1 MTDAPPAFAR
11 AVRDPG
17 SFRDPSG
24 FVYRRDGV
32 LYRQVNQSFADRW
45 DDLVASGLLDRAPV
59 AGSAHPARDGAHRG
73 RRRPRPRPRGHP
85 TGADPDDLLPVRVVV
100 RDAQGRGAG
109 DARRAGRGRGARLRP
124 PRRDRLQRP
133 VPPRPADPH
142 RHALVRATASRATPW
157 IAYRQFCEH
166 FLAPLALMARRDVRL
181 GLLLRDHIDGI
192 PLDLAARL
200 LPGRSRWNLGLGAHI
215 HAHAR
220 AQGRY
225 ADAGTDAAA
234 ATKKATVS
242 EFKQQALIDSLRR
255 TIAKLDWTPE
265 GTEWADYADNTS
277 YGDAGTAAKE
287 ELVGRF
293 LADAGGAVV
302 WDLGANTGRYS
313 RIAAGLG
320 RDVVVLGHRP
330 GRGRAELPP
339 GPARRRR
346 ARPAARARPRQP
358 QPGPRL
364 GERGAALRAR
374 AGERRRRPRARPRPP
389 PRDRPQRAAR
399 PDRVLLRRRSPR
411 SSSSSSCRRTTRWS
425 GRSSRRART
434 SSTTTR
440 STASGRRST
449 GAWEVVDEAPVVR
462 HAAHAVQDGQAVMT
476 EAAPRD

>member
-32 LYRQVNQSFADRW
+32 LYRQVNHSFADRW
-45 DDLVASGLLDRAPV
+45 DDLVASGLLAELQSRGLLVPHETAPIE
-59 AGSAHPARDGAHRG
+59 AAADPD
-73 RRRPRPRPRGHP
+73 RRPRRHP
-85 TGADPDDLLPVRVVV
+85 TGADPDDLLPIRVVV

-109 DARRAGRGRGARLRP
+109 DARRAGRGRGARLHP
-124 PRRDRLQRP
+124 ARRDRLQRP

-142 RHALVRATASRATPW
+142 RHAVVRATPSP
-157 IAYRQFCEH
+157 
-166 FLAPLALMARRDVRL
+166 ARR
-181 GLLLRDHIDGI
+181 GS
-192 PLDLAARL
+192 PTASSASTSS
-200 LPGRSRWNLGLGAHI
+200 PRSRSWPGATSDSGCCC
-215 HAHAR
+215 ATTSTGSRSTSPPGSCPVAR
-220 AQGRY
+220 A
-225 ADAGTDAAA
+225 GTWGWARTSTLTPARRAATRTPAPTPPA

-320 RDVVVLGHRP
+320 RDVVSWDID
-330 GRGRAELPP
+330 
-339 GPARRRR
+339 
-346 ARPAARARPRQP
+346 PAAVERNYRQVRRDGDERVLP
-358 QPGPRL
+358 LVLDLANPSPGL
-364 GERGAALRAR
+364 GWANE
-374 AGERRRRPRARPRPP
+374 ERRSVPERANADVVLALALVHHLAIGRNVPL
-389 PRDRPQRAAR
+389 DRIASFFAGLAPQLVIEFVPKDDPMVRTLLATREDVFDDYTIDGFRAAF
-399 PDRVLLRRRSPR
+399 
-411 SSSSSSCRRTTRWS
+411 
-425 GRSSRRART
+425 
-434 SSTTTR
+434 
-440 STASGRRST
+440 
-449 GAWEVVDEAPVVR
+449 GATWAIVDEASVV
-462 HAAHAVQDGQAVMT
+462 HDAACS
-476 EAAPRD
+476 

>member
-32 LYRQVNQSFADRW
+32 LYRQVNQSFATAGTTSSHPACSPSLQSR
-45 DDLVASGLLDRAPV
+45 GLLVPHETAPIE
-59 AGSAHPARDGAHRG
+59 AAADPGD
-73 RRRPRPRPRGHP
+73 RPRGHP
-85 TGADPDDLLPVRVVV
+85 TGADHVRSPTPTSG
-100 RDAQGRGAG
+100 RSDAQGRGAG

-142 RHALVRATASRATPW
+142 RHALVRAAGAGDAVDRLPPVLRALPRP
-157 IAYRQFCEH
+157 AR
-166 FLAPLALMARRDVRL
+166 ADGPARRPTR
-181 GLLLRDHIDGI
+181 
-192 PLDLAARL
+192 AACCATTSTGSRSTSP
-200 LPGRSRWNLGLGAHI
+200 PGSCPDARAGTWGLGAHI

-255 TIAKLDWTPE
+255 TIAKLEWTPE

-320 RDVVVLGHRP
+320 RDVVVVGHRP
-330 GRGRAELPP
+330 GRGRAQLPP

-374 AGERRRRPRARPRPP
+374 ARRTRTSSSRSPSSTTSRSAATCRSTGSRRTSPG
-389 PRDRPQRAAR
+389 
-399 PDRVLLRRRSPR
+399 SPR
-411 SSSSSSCRRTTRWS
+411 SS
-425 GRSSRRART
+425 
-434 SSTTTR
+434 
-440 STASGRRST
+440 
-449 GAWEVVDEAPVVR
+449 
-462 HAAHAVQDGQAVMT
+462 
-476 EAAPRD
+476 